1 MTRQKFSTL
10 RCPECGHSSRE
21 AMPVDAC
28 LYYFVCPA
36 CERLLKPRSGDC
48 CVFCSYGDQP
58 CPPRLAPIADDRRT
72 LWTMDTRGGLA
83 ELCLERHSES
93 EWNVLLSMNGRR
105 LLTHGCE
112 SEAAGVEL
120 GMQIK
125 RRWPSQRQ
133 DQS

>member
-1 MTRQKFSTL
+1 
-10 RCPECGHSSRE
+10 
-21 AMPVDAC
+21 MPRDAC

-36 CERLLKPRSGDC
+36 CERLLKPRPGDC
-48 CVFCSYGDQP
+48 CVFCSYGDRP
-58 CPPRLAPIADDRRT
+58 CQPRLSPIPGDARRT

-83 ELCLERHSES
+83 ELHLERQSDS

-105 LLTHGCE
+105 LLRHGCE

-125 RRWPSQRQ
+125 RRWPSRRE
-133 DQS
+133 DRP